1 VKGAVFMPPGVTA
14 RLARTQDGIAE
25 IAGTYPGKGT
35 RERAAW
41 CRGSEGN
48 NPLIEL
54 ARPHARRK
62 RAGMRHLRV
71 VTGPRTREELSETLL
86 FNAAFFGTLAWL
98 VAAAVVADADGWWY
112 ELGQF
117 GLALAGIVLFWIAW
131 WLDCHDRTRPAL
143 EAGGA
148 GLAALSI
155 WLTSVHAVLV

>member
-1 VKGAVFMPPGVTA
+1 MTQAEVDLPGVET
-14 RLARTQDGIAE
+14 RDVRAE
-25 IAGTYPGKGT
+25 IAGTYRGKRK

-41 CRGSEGN
+41 FRHSEGN
-48 NPLIEL
+48 NPLIERACPP
-54 ARPHARRK
+54 ARCK
-62 RAGMRHLRV
+62 RAPGMRHLWV

-117 GLALAGIVLFWIAW
+117 GLALTGIVLFWIAW